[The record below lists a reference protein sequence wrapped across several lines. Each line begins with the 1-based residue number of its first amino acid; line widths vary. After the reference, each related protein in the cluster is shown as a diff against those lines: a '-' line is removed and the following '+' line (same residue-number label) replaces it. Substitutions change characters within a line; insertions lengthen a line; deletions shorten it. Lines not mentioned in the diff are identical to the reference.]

1 MKKLAVA
8 LGLVLGTATGL
19 AGAAAFNLG
28 GYTGPLVIQFRDFEN
43 ISGGPIPAPGDQNFG
58 VLRVTTVQDLSGN
71 LLWTQG
77 GSNGFLSGVFDGITV
92 KSVLPAGAGHL
103 NVQSTNG
110 HMDLYLTDTALD
122 PNQGTLGYGAGGCA
136 VGGLCYHTVTDVGG
150 VHFLSLDFAPGIN
163 PADGTIT
170 VNGDFNITTNP
181 PSGTASSY
189 LDVVGGVYA
198 SHFDTNFFPTNFG
211 LRDLKIELAAAEFR
225 SCAGVLHSGARHA
238 GPCGFGARVPRG
250 HGSPPSRIKSQ
261 QVRQGGPFGPLFS
274 CRHSRCALSLAQPAG
289 GTGLRRR
296 YRARPLRRRSQAGRD
311 GEGRER

>member
-1 MKKLAVA
+1 MKKLAAA

-92 KSVLPAGAGHL
+92 KSVTPAGAGHL

-150 VHFLSLDFAPGIN
+150 VLFLSLDFAPGIN

-211 LRDLKIELAAAEFR
+211 LRDLKIDNTFCPNGTTACGTAGNWQLQSSDPARAFFIPEPGTLAL
-225 SCAGVLHSGARHA
+225 AGLALA
-238 GPCGFGARVPRG
+238 FL
-250 HGSPPSRIKSQ
+250 
-261 QVRQGGPFGPLFS
+261 GGMG
-274 CRHSRCALSLAQPAG
+274 
-289 GTGLRRR
+289 RRR
-296 YRARPLRRRSQAGRD
+296 RG
-311 GEGRER
+311 